1 MPREGK
7 PATCD
12 EGFSGSDNDNT
23 KPGTTISATK
33 KEEKKSSKKRSS
45 HHKERRSKSDDGVV
59 EVAQSDDLI
68 AKAERLLVI
77 PDSKKSSRKPTT
89 SAPGGSHRS
98 PKKSSARPGTTER
111 TVSFKE
117 NPRLDKNAKEYFGRK
132 DEEDV
137 RYTTSSTSR
146 STRPP
151 LAIPRN
157 MHPNG
162 RPASYHP
169 GLIPVHYPHGYPSP
183 MNYASPAA
191 PFGANPVQQPYGYFP
206 PPPQAPNTLA
216 DRFSRT
222 GQPTLNDTPPIT
234 FAPRQRSPA
243 DYYDEDQDD
252 EEDEFDPEEQ
262 RREARE
268 ARRAHEK
275 EKEKLEKKRLHK
287 LLREREEME
296 AQLDDEE
303 ERLDR
308 LERLTILEREHL
320 QREREQQKRIEDARR
335 MPPPGLPQR
344 RGSHRHSR
352 DGGIPRA
359 PESPSI
365 EEMQERLR
373 RLNRRP
379 RDERDM
385 LHAERPERPHFVQ
398 RGTEPAMPVRRP
410 SISRISQS
418 SSASYHLD
426 PSYRPRG
433 PDVEVPGVRR
443 DRRHNFYTG
452 ASSTGPS
459 ATSSNFEEAERFA
472 MEYQDERAAEVQPK
486 LTADWLNKQQ
496 KAIAGSRSTRSTT
509 SRDES
514 EFKQSA
520 TTRTTRSG
528 SGDGLETILV
538 DGTAKLTINGA
549 EVHINQQDGPVKL
562 AFNGNNGDRL
572 RLRNGSEATE
582 SVSGTTAVSDD
593 PVARRPRT
601 SRRDS
606 MHSYRS
612 STENAR
618 FDPGRGGSSIDH
630 LRERLGRRTSQREPH
645 PPVDFERE
653 PFYPRY

>member
-12 EGFSGSDNDNT
+12 EGYSESDNDNT

-33 KEEKKSSKKRSS
+33 KEEKKSFKKRSS

-68 AKAERLLVI
+68 AKVDRLLVI

-132 DEEDV
+132 NDEDV

-157 MHPNG
+157 MNPNG
-162 RPASYHP
+162 RPASFHA
-169 GLIPVHYPHGYPSP
+169 GLIPVHYPHGYSSP
-183 MNYASPAA
+183 MNYASPAT
-191 PFGANPVQQPYGYFP
+191 PFSASPAQQPYGYFP

-222 GQPTLNDTPPIT
+222 GQPTLNDTSPIT
-234 FAPRQRSPA
+234 FAPRQRAPP
-243 DYYDEDQDD
+243 YYYGEDQGN
-252 EEDEFDPEEQ
+252 EEDESDPEEQ

-268 ARRAHEK
+268 AQRAHEK
-275 EKEKLEKKRLHK
+275 EKEKLEKKRLQK
-287 LLREREEME
+287 LLRERERE
-296 AQLDDEE
+296 AQLDDEDD
-303 ERLDR
+303 RLDR
-308 LERLTILEREHL
+308 LERLAILEREHL
-320 QREREQQKRIEDARR
+320 QREREQQILEDSRR
-335 MPPPGLPQR
+335 MPPPGLPQS
-344 RGSHRHSR
+344 RGSYRHSR

-365 EEMQERLR
+365 EDIQERLR
-373 RLNRRP
+373 RLNHRSH
-379 RDERDM
+379 DERDM
-385 LHAERPERPHFVQ
+385 LHNERSERPHIGQ
-398 RGTEPAMPVRRP
+398 RGIEPAMPVHRP
-410 SISRISQS
+410 RISRTSKS

-426 PSYRPRG
+426 PSYRPRH

-443 DRRHNFYTG
+443 DRRNSFYTG

-459 ATSSNFEEAERFA
+459 ATSSNFEETERA
-472 MEYQDERAAEVQPK
+472 AREYQDQRAAEVQPK
-486 LTADWLNKQQ
+486 LTVDSLHKQQ

-509 SRDES
+509 SRDDS

-528 SGDGLETILV
+528 SGDGLETIMI
-538 DGTAKLTINGA
+538 DGTAKLTYNGA
-549 EVHINQQDGPVKL
+549 EVHINQQDGPVRL

-601 SRRDS
+601 SRRES
-606 MHSYRS
+606 THSYKS

-618 FDPGRGGSSIDH
+618 FDSGRGGSSNDH

-645 PPVDFERE
+645 PAVDFERE

>member
-33 KEEKKSSKKRSS
+33 KEGKKSSKERSA
-45 HHKERRSKSDDGVV
+45 HHKERRSKNDDGVV

-117 NPRLDKNAKEYFGRK
+117 SPRLDKNAKEYFGRK
-132 DEEDV
+132 HEEDV

-146 STRPP
+146 ST
-151 LAIPRN
+151 IPRN

-162 RPASYHP
+162 RPAIYHP
-169 GLIPVHYPHGYPSP
+169 GPIPFPYSPGYTSP
-183 MNYASPAA
+183 MNHTLPAA
-191 PFGANPVQQPYGYFP
+191 PFGASLVQQPCGYFL
-206 PPPQAPNTLA
+206 PPPQAPNILA

-222 GQPTLNDTPPIT
+222 GQPTLNNAPPIT
-234 FAPRQRSPA
+234 VASRQYE
-243 DYYDEDQDD
+243 YYEEDQGD
-252 EEDEFDPEEQ
+252 EEDEFELEEQ
-262 RREARE
+262 RREAR
-268 ARRAHEK
+268 RAYEK
-275 EKEKLEKKRLHK
+275 EKRLQK
-287 LLREREEME
+287 LLR
-296 AQLDDEE
+296 AQLDDKE
-303 ERLDR
+303 ERLNHR
-308 LERLTILEREHL
+308 ERLTILEREEL
-320 QREREQQKRIEDARR
+320 QREREKQKRIEDARR

-373 RLNRRP
+373 RPNRRSP
-379 RDERDM
+379 DERDM
-385 LHAERPERPHFVQ
+385 LPAEQYERPHIVQ
-398 RGTEPAMPVRRP
+398 RGTEPTIPVRRP
-410 SISRISQS
+410 SISRTSQL

-426 PSYRPRG
+426 PSYRPRR
-433 PDVEVPGVRR
+433 PDVEVRGVRR
-443 DRRHNFYTG
+443 DRRHSFYTG
-452 ASSTGPS
+452 ASSTSPS

-472 MEYQDERAAEVQPK
+472 MEYQDERAAEVQQQ
-486 LTADWLNKQQ
+486 LTADLLNKQQ

-509 SRDES
+509 SRDDS
-514 EFKQSA
+514 QLKQYA
-520 TTRTTRSG
+520 TMRMTRSN
-528 SGDGLETILV
+528 SGDGLETILI

-601 SRRDS
+601 SRRES
-606 MHSYRS
+606 MHSYKS

-618 FDPGRGGSSIDH
+618 FDPPRGGSSNGH

-653 PFYPRY
+653 PFYSRY